1 MTSVTLQWKNHSS
14 SMQNTA
20 RSIVEVLQSMAEKR
34 GDIDASLW
42 LQAAMKLRVLLQGEQ
57 EKLVDMERDVQI
69 LKAEY
74 LSSGDSAVSAKIK
87 TETSDT
93 YVEMKKQEVFIKTA
107 LDLVLL
113 AKKYATTETDIYKA
127 H

>member
-1 MTSVTLQWKNHSS
+1 M
-14 SMQNTA
+14 NTA
-20 RSIVEVLQSMAEKR
+20 KSIVAVLTEMAEKR

-69 LKAEY
+69 MKATY
-74 LSSGDSAVSAKIK
+74 LSAGDSAVSAKIK